1 VELRFRG
8 AARAKWREYVNEGM
22 RRTEIEHE
30 KEEIYFDDRFCLWG
44 KVTEEGRW
52 ESREVLKRGRHLF
65 PFQYKLPEG
74 IPCSFEGPEASV
86 RYTVHGLLARTSGA
100 DMTTQR
106 HVTVLRDL
114 DSKRDSEKR
123 TPSSIDGGNSQSP
136 RLSFWGLEGEIFTS
150 LDCISRFASICNPM
164 DTADWLTSPRWEKDE
179 MKLKG
184 SEIKLPIAQEMERFI
199 LPPLTSASTTLATP
213 RHALEDHAERAFS
226 STCCR
231 PGRVACSLS
240 VLKRSYVPG
249 ETIRADVQMH
259 NSSMRKSGMCRLQL
273 KQLLTYGESFTR
285 ALVLQEVKLYDCI
298 RPGQRRQWRDVT
310 LHVPPTCPSR
320 LSKCRVID
328 VRYCVAVEALFTD
341 AVLYAAVPVT
351 IVTVP
356 ERGIIPI
363 RWTYKECTTYL
374 DEVPVGDGRL
384 MTKSSTET
392 DSFQPKYKYYEEVR
406 DSRKDRFLILKFRQ
420 SPGVRRR
427 QLMGCGEPGESRTE
441 TTDTTTGAGESQA

>member
-1 VELRFRG
+1 MAAPTASIELNLEHQDLVFYSGDRIRGALVVHLSTAVTIAGVELRFRG
-8 AARAKWREYVNEGM
+8 AARAKWREYVNEGA

-44 KVTEEGRW
+44 KVTDEGRW

-74 IPCSFEGPEASV
+74 IPCSFEGPEGSV
-86 RYTVHGLLARTSGA
+86 RYTVHGLLSRTSGA

-123 TPSSIDGGNSQSP
+123 TPS
-136 RLSFWGLEGEIFTS
+136 
-150 LDCISRFASICNPM
+150 
-164 DTADWLTSPRWEKDE
+164 
-179 MKLKG
+179 
-184 SEIKLPIAQEMERFI
+184 
-199 LPPLTSASTTLATP
+199 P
-213 RHALEDHAERAFS
+213 RHALEDHAERSFS

-249 ETIRADVQMH
+249 ETIRADVQIH
-259 NSSMRKSGMCRLQL
+259 NSSMRKSGVCRLQL
-273 KQLLTYGESFTR
+273 KQLLTYGESYTQ
-285 ALVLQEVKLYDCI
+285 ASVLQEVRLHDCI

-310 LHVPPTCPSR
+310 MHVPPTCPSR

-341 AVLYAAVPVT
+341 AVLYAAVPIT

-363 RWTYKECTTYL
+363 RWSYKECSHTQMDRVIL
-374 DEVPVGDGRL
+374 EGGAAQNL
-384 MTKSSTET
+384 I
-392 DSFQPKYKYYEEVR
+392 DSNADDFRPKYKYYEEVR
-406 DSRKDRFLILKFRQ
+406 DSRKDRFLILKLRQ

-427 QLMGCGEPGESRTE
+427 QIMGSAEPGESRTD
-441 TTDTTTGAGESQA
+441 TTATDTVGESQA

>member
-1 VELRFRG
+1 MAAPTASIELNLEHQDLVFYSGDRIRGALVVHLSTALTIAGVELRFRG
-8 AARAKWREYVNEGM
+8 AARAKWREYVNEGV

-123 TPSSIDGGNSQSP
+123 TPS
-136 RLSFWGLEGEIFTS
+136 
-150 LDCISRFASICNPM
+150 
-164 DTADWLTSPRWEKDE
+164 
-179 MKLKG
+179 
-184 SEIKLPIAQEMERFI
+184 
-199 LPPLTSASTTLATP
+199 P
-213 RHALEDHAERAFS
+213 RHALEDHAERSFS

-231 PGRVACSLS
+231 PGRVACSLA

-249 ETIRADVQMH
+249 ETIRADVHIH
-259 NSSMRKSGMCRLQL
+259 NSSMRKSGICRLQL
-273 KQLLTYGESFTR
+273 KQLLTYGESFTQ
-285 ALVLQEVKLYDCI
+285 ALVLHEVRLHDCL
-298 RPGQRRQWRDVT
+298 RPGQRRQWRDVSM
-310 LHVPPTCPSR
+310 HVPATCPSR

-328 VRYCVAVEALFTD
+328 VRYCVAVEAVFTD

-351 IVTVP
+351 VVTVP
-356 ERGIIPI
+356 ERGVIPI
-363 RWTYKECTTYL
+363 RWSYKEGSLSEYDSVTL
-374 DEVPVGDGRL
+374 DGGAAHNPMEVDEFR
-384 MTKSSTET
+384 
-392 DSFQPKYKYYEEVR
+392 PKYKYYEEVK
-406 DSRKDRFLILKFRQ
+406 DSRKDRFLILKLRQ
-420 SPGVRRR
+420 SPGIRRR
-427 QLMGCGEPGESRTE
+427 QLLGCGEPGESRTE
-441 TTDTTTGAGESQA
+441 TTTDTAAESQA